1 MEKHVENKLI
11 PKIGYIWS
19 SVPSQLSRENKKFL
33 YQTVKPGARAR
44 EYEDALHWLSLAGMV
59 YKIYR
64 NKKPAIPLPAYDDLT
79 AFKLYITDVGLLR
92 RLSAIDPI
100 AIREGNRLFTEFKGA
115 LTENYI
121 LQSLI
126 PQFEVMPRYW
136 SSEGKAEIDFLI
148 QYQNTI
154 VPIEVK
160 SDANIRGKSLAQY
173 TKQFK
178 PGIRLR
184 YSLQNLKLDEGL
196 LNIPL
201 FLADQTA
208 TFMKIV

>member
-1 MEKHVENKLI
+1 
-11 PKIGYIWS
+11 
-19 SVPSQLSRENKKFL
+19 
-33 YQTVKPGARAR
+33 
-44 EYEDALHWLSLAGMV
+44 
-59 YKIYR
+59 
-64 NKKPAIPLPAYDDLT
+64 
-79 AFKLYITDVGLLR
+79 
-92 RLSAIDPI
+92 
-100 AIREGNRLFTEFKGA
+100 
-115 LTENYI
+115 
-121 LQSLI
+121 
-126 PQFEVMPRYW
+126 MPRYW